1 MAETK
6 KPVKKKSKSIF
17 SRKLKDINKDGKRNF
32 GDTYVG
38 DLLGIDG
45 KIGIQKGRP
54 GLIASMKGARRE
66 EDKPDKKTTTKKK
79 STAVKTSLRP
89 KPRPKPK
96 PKAAPPKRTA
106 ASEGPRPQTT
116 PFEVSPKV
124 KPKGGSRDATD
135 AKSNAQILRNMA
147 KITFEEWKAM
157 NRTER
162 KNVGLPTNNI
172 QMLFQ
177 GKSKFKQK
185 PKVTPKNRRDR
196 NKIPNSTK

>member
-1 MAETK
+1 MADTKKPAPK

-17 SRKLKDINKDGKRNF
+17 SRKLKDINNDGKRNF

-45 KIGIQKGRP
+45 KLGIQKGRP

-79 STAVKTSLRP
+79 STAVKVSLRP
-89 KPRPKPK
+89 KARPKPK
-96 PKAAPPKRTA
+96 PKPKNPRSAVDVAPK
-106 ASEGPRPQTT
+106 GHG
-116 PFEVSPKV
+116 FEVSPKV
-124 KPKGGSRDATD
+124 TPKAGARDATD
-135 AKSNAQILRNMA
+135 AKSSAQIKRNMA

-157 NRTER
+157 GR
-162 KNVGLPTNNI
+162 KKRKDVGLPTNNL
-172 QMLFQ
+172 QMVYQ
-177 GKSKFKQK
+177 GKSNFKQK

-196 NKIPNSTK
+196 NK